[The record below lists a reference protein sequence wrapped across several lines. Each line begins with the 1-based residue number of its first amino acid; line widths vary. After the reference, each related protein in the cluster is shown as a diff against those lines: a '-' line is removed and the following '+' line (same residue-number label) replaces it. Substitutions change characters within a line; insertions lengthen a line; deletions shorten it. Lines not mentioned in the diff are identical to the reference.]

1 MLFFT
6 QNYILYS
13 LTKGNVCHVSV
24 HGRNNMMSMCILT
37 SANRTV
43 PRETPVRE
51 KKKSMTLY
59 IFKGDTCDETLE
71 Y

>member
-1 MLFFT
+1 M
-6 QNYILYS
+6 
-13 LTKGNVCHVSV
+13 SV